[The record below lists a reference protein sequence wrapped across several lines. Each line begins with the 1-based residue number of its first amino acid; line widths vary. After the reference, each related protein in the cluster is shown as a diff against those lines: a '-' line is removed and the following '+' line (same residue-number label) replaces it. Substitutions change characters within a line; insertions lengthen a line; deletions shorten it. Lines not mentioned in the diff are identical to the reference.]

1 MWLDTDADKSLS
13 HEDDIMRPWVDRFM
27 YPSTAL
33 QYFGDF
39 IVNLLIATSGIALV
53 ILVFFLFA

>member
-1 MWLDTDADKSLS
+1 MQTNQFQTK
-13 HEDDIMRPWVDRFM
+13 DDSITPWVDRFM

-53 ILVFFLFA
+53 ILGFFLFA

>member
-1 MWLDTDADKSLS
+1 MQTNLFS
-13 HEDDIMRPWVDRFM
+13 HEEDCMTPWVDRFM

-53 ILVFFLFA
+53 ILGFFLVA